1 MRRLSFVLGLML
13 LVGCARNPLQ
23 PGDLLFQAG
32 EGGMPMAMAIESATG
47 GVFSH
52 VGILGE
58 SLKDVWEAVPE
69 EGVRNVPLQQFL
81 EEASLDAVG
90 KPYVR
95 VYRAP
100 CDWEDVL
107 ARLKALKGRP
117 YDKAFLPGD
126 DALYCSELVYECYR
140 DSTGKPLFST
150 IPMTFKGEDGVMVPY
165 WVSHYAELG
174 VAIPEGEPGTNPNDL
189 SRSLLLTPVPVKW

>member
-13 LVGCARNPLQ
+13 LVGCARTPLQ

-32 EGGMPMAMAIESATG
+32 EGAMPMAIESATG

-107 ARLKALKGRP
+107 VRLKALKGRP

-189 SRSLLLTPVPVKW
+189 SRSPLLTPVPVKW

>member
-1 MRRLSFVLGLML
+1 MRNFSFVLGLML

-23 PGDLLFQAG
+23 PGDLLFQVG
-32 EGGMPMAMAIESATG
+32 EGGMPMAIESATG

-58 SLKDVWEAVPE
+58 TLEDVWESVPE

-81 EEASLDAVG
+81 DESALDSDG

-95 VYRAP
+95 VYRVA
-100 CDWEDVL
+100 CKWEDVL
-107 ARLKALKGRP
+107 LHLKALKGRP
-117 YDKAFLPGD
+117 YDQTFRPGNE
-126 DALYCSELVYECYR
+126 ALYCSELVYECYR
-140 DSTGKPLFST
+140 DSTGAPIFT
-150 IPMTFKGEDGVMVPY
+150 AIPMTFKGADGAMVPY
-165 WVSHYAELG
+165 WVSHYAALG

-189 SRSLLLTPVPVKW
+189 SRSPLLTPVPVEW

>member
-1 MRRLSFVLGLML
+1 MRYFSFVLGLML

-23 PGDLLFQAG
+23 PGDLLFQVG
-32 EGGMPMAMAIESATG
+32 EGGMPMAIESATG

-189 SRSLLLTPVPVKW
+189 SRSPLLTPVPVKW

>member
-1 MRRLSFVLGLML
+1 ML
-13 LVGCARNPLQ
+13 LLGCARNPLQ

-32 EGGMPMAMAIESATG
+32 EGGMPMAIESATG

-107 ARLKALKGRP
+107 VRLKALKGRP

-189 SRSLLLTPVPVKW
+189 SRSPLLTPVPVKW

>member
-1 MRRLSFVLGLML
+1 MRYLYFAMGLML

-32 EGGMPMAMAIESATG
+32 EGGMPMAIESSTG
-47 GVFSH
+47 GSFSH

-58 SLKDVWEAVPE
+58 TLEDVWEAVPGD
-69 EGVRNVPLQQFL
+69 GVRHVSLQQFL
-81 EEASLDAVG
+81 DDAALDAVG

-100 CDWEDVL
+100 CNWEDVL
-107 ARLKALKGRP
+107 LHLKALKGRP

-140 DSTGKPLFST
+140 DSTGAPLFTT

-189 SRSLLLTPVPVKW
+189 SRNPLLTPVPVKW